1 MADGKR
7 RGYGEDGIYFDHRA
21 DCRDSV
27 HHRTCAGRWR
37 GVVSLGFAADGKRIR
52 KKVSGTTRTEV
63 KDKLKSLHSE
73 LDAGV
78 RSTAAY
84 TVEKAVADW
93 LAEGLPRR
101 TAKTVEVNR
110 DSLRP
115 LLGVIG
121 AIPLRDLT
129 VQDVRTALKKM
140 AATHATRT
148 PQKAHNCLTR
158 ALRHAEGQDLVRRN
172 VSALADTPRGREGRP
187 SQSLTLEQAS
197 ALLEAAESS
206 RLHAFI
212 VLCLLTGVRSEE
224 ARALTW
230 EHVDLDAG
238 TISVWRSVRA
248 HGDTKT
254 VRSRRTLKLPE
265 IAVEA
270 LRAQM
275 QRQAEERTRAG
286 ELWQE
291 YGLVFTTTVGTP
303 YESHN
308 LRRDFRKV
316 TAAAGL
322 GSRWVPKELRTSF
335 VSMMSYQGVPVEEI
349 ARLAGHASS
358 RTTEVI
364 YRRELRPVITTGAE
378 VMDQIFRHRHVRPVG
393 ADAAGEPELHFAGEA
408 DDLFDDES
416 IPQSNWVMP
425 DVAGLTV

>member
-1 MADGKR
+1 MGAKSYTSGMAGASR
-7 RGYGEDGIYFDHRA
+7 RGYGEDGIYFDHRD
-21 DCRDSV
+21 DCRDSAL
-27 HHRTCAGRWR
+27 HKTCSGRWR
-37 GVVSLGFAADGKRIR
+37 GVVSLGFDAAGKRVR
-52 KKVSGTTRTEV
+52 RKVSGKTKTEV
-63 KDKLKSLHSE
+63 RDKLKALHSD

-78 RSTAAY
+78 RSAAGY

-93 LAEGLPRR
+93 LDVGLPGR
-101 TAKTVEVNR
+101 TAKTVEANR

-115 LLGVIG
+115 LLAVIG
-121 AIPLRDLT
+121 TIPLKDLT
-129 VQDVRTALKKM
+129 VQDVRAALKKM
-140 AATHATRT
+140 AGTHATRT
-148 PQKAHNCLTR
+148 LQKAHNCLTR

-172 VSALADTPRGREGRP
+172 VSALVDTPGGLEGRR

-197 ALLEAAESS
+197 ALLEAAEAS

-254 VRSRRTLKLPE
+254 NRSRRTLKLPE
-265 IAVEA
+265 IAAEA
-270 LRAQM
+270 LRG
-275 QRQAEERTRAG
+275 QRQGQARERAEAG

-291 YGLVFTTTVGTP
+291 LGLVFTTSVGTA

-308 LRRDFRKV
+308 LRRDFRRV

-322 GSRWVPKELRTSF
+322 GVRWVPKELRTSF

-378 VMDQIFRHRHVRPVG
+378 VMDQIFRSKQP
-393 ADAAGEPELHFAGEA
+393 DASTASATG
-408 DDLFDDES
+408 
-416 IPQSNWVMP
+416 
-425 DVAGLTV
+425 